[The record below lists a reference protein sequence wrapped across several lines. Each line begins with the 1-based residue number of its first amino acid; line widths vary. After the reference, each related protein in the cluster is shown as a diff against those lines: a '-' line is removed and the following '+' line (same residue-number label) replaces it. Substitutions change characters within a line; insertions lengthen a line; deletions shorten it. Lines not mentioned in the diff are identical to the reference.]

1 MEEGSSDGGLSWREG
16 WNIVTSSFTSLD
28 IGRVALQLAISQNR
42 QEEQLLRQQF
52 LDRQIRS
59 VAVDFGG
66 EFITSI
72 VRIVERAVVAAQRQ
86 GLVPA
91 NHVGEGAVA
100 GATHEALEQVVK
112 KATGFNVGG
121 KIGIARSGEHLC
133 VAIYLGVGVLNLN
146 EIAVG
151 LAHRSLPGEG
161 ESNM

>member
-1 MEEGSSDGGLSWREG
+1 MRKRAPAPWSASR
-16 WNIVTSSFTSLD
+16 F
-28 IGRVALQLAISQNR
+28 RFR
-42 QEEQLLRQQF
+42 LRQ
-52 LDRQIRS
+52 L
-59 VAVDFGG
+59 
-66 EFITSI
+66 
-72 VRIVERAVVAAQRQ
+72 VRDLPGRGWPR
-86 GLVPA
+86 L
-91 NHVGEGAVA
+91 GEGAVA

-161 ESNM
+161 ESSM